1 MENLSPGSGKSYEG
15 MMKDLKM
22 VVQLGWKNV
31 WRNRLRSGVVMGAV
45 ATGIWALVF
54 ILGFSQGMVSSYIN
68 VSIENR
74 TSHLQIH
81 HPDFVDDPEMEFI
94 IKESNAILEDIG
106 QMESVKMISHRLI
119 AHGLVSSAAGGQGAV
134 IRAVD
139 PQNESRLTRLDEKVI
154 DGEYLDANRRN
165 PVLISKG
172 LARKLG
178 VSMDQHVVINI
189 QNKSGDLVAGRFRIT
204 GIYGTGNPRL
214 DDVQIYVRYDDLSR
228 LGEMDDRAAHE
239 IAISLVDLRMVE
251 ELKEKL
257 SAMYPQYSVRT
268 YEEISPDLAM
278 YNEQIKTSMSII
290 ITVIMLALLFGII
303 NTMLMAVL
311 ERSKEL
317 GMLMA
322 IGMNRIKLFLMIMM
336 ESLFMCSIAVPI
348 GLVLGYSTMHI
359 LGKRGI
365 DLSNWASGLEQF
377 GMQSIIRPELNTV
390 VYVEIVVALVLTSLI
405 AGIYPALKAIRT
417 QPVEALRKI

>member
-1 MENLSPGSGKSYEG
+1 
-15 MMKDLKM
+15 M
-22 VVQLGWKNV
+22 VIQLGWKNI
-31 WRNRLRSGVVMGAV
+31 WRNTLRSGVVMSAV

-74 TSHLQIH
+74 TSHIQIH
-81 HPDFVDDPEMEFI
+81 HPEFVDDPEMDFI
-94 IKESNAILEDIG
+94 IKESYDIMEEMA
-106 QMESVKMISHRLI
+106 QMEEVKMISHRLL
-119 AHGLVSSAAGGQGAV
+119 AHGLVSTAAGGQGAV

-139 PQNESRLTRLDEKVI
+139 PLRESQLTRLDEKII
-154 DGEYLDANRRN
+154 DGEYLDGNRRN
-165 PVLISKG
+165 PVLISQG

-189 QNKSGDLVAGRFRIT
+189 QSKSGDLVAGRFRIT

-239 IAISLVDLRMVE
+239 IAISLVDLAKVE
-251 ELKEKL
+251 DLKERISL
-257 SAMYPQYSVRT
+257 MYPQYSVRT

-278 YNEQIKTSMSII
+278 YNEQIKTSMSIV

-322 IGMNRIKLFLMIMM
+322 IGMNRIKLFIMIMM
-336 ESLFMCSIAVPI
+336 ESLFMCSIAVPV
-348 GLVLGYSTMHI
+348 GLVLGYSTMSI

-377 GMQSIIRPELNTV
+377 GMQSIIKPELSTM
-390 VYVEIVVALVLTSLI
+390 VYVEIVIALVLTSLI

>member
-1 MENLSPGSGKSYEG
+1 

>member
-1 MENLSPGSGKSYEG
+1 
-15 MMKDLKM
+15 MMKDIKM
-22 VVQLGWKNV
+22 VIQLGWKNI
-31 WRNRLRSGVVMGAV
+31 WRNTLRSGVVMSAV

-74 TSHLQIH
+74 TSHIQIH
-81 HPDFVDDPEMEFI
+81 HPEFVDDPEMDFI
-94 IKESNAILEDIG
+94 IKESYDIMEEMA
-106 QMESVKMISHRLI
+106 QMEEVKMISHRLL
-119 AHGLVSSAAGGQGAV
+119 AHGLVSTAAGGQGAV

-139 PQNESRLTRLDEKVI
+139 PLRESQLTRLDEKII
-154 DGEYLDANRRN
+154 DGEYLDGNRRN
-165 PVLISKG
+165 PVLISQG

-189 QNKSGDLVAGRFRIT
+189 QSKSGDLVAGRFRIT

-239 IAISLVDLRMVE
+239 IAISLVDLAKVE
-251 ELKEKL
+251 DLKERISL
-257 SAMYPQYSVRT
+257 MYPQYSVRT

-278 YNEQIKTSMSII
+278 YNEQIKTSMSIV

-322 IGMNRIKLFLMIMM
+322 IGMNRIKLFIMIMM
-336 ESLFMCSIAVPI
+336 ESLFMCSIAVPV
-348 GLVLGYSTMHI
+348 GLVLGYSTMSI

-377 GMQSIIRPELNTV
+377 GMQSIIKPELSTM
-390 VYVEIVVALVLTSLI
+390 VYVEIVIALVLTSLI